1 MPAIDN
7 RALSSNPMC
16 WWGSG
21 YFNLD
26 QNLYPDL
33 YLSKSTSWSRKLHL
47 DQDILK
53 SLSTA
58 KKVGAVVQSP
68 IDFNQLIRNLKS
80 AQRHED
86 ICLFYHFRPYWKRAA
101 NLIMYAATLIF
112 CALLL
117 RAICHQVYP
126 INASPKIL
134 PTLSWM
140 NFMTNFSHSQ
150 HIQEYWASDTLG
162 VWLYFN

>member
-21 YFNLD
+21 NLD

-33 YLSKSTSWSRKLHL
+33 YLSKSTSRSRNLPLDLCRKLHL
-47 DQDILK
+47 DLDILK

-68 IDFNQLIRNLKS
+68 TDFNQLIRNLKS

-126 INASPKIL
+126 QKFLTVNFPQIVLDELHFSIYS
-134 PTLSWM
+134 TLNRNLV
-140 NFMTNFSHSQ
+140 NFQ
-150 HIQEYWASDTLG
+150 
-162 VWLYFN
+162 

>member
-1 MPAIDN
+1 MPASDN
-7 RALSSNPMC
+7 IALSSYPMC

-21 YFNLD
+21 YLNLD

-58 KKVGAVVQSP
+58 KKVGAVVQSS

-80 AQRHED
+80 AQRY
-86 ICLFYHFRPYWKRAA
+86 LSFYHFRPFWKRAA

-126 INASPKIL
+126 QKFITVNFPQIVLEELHFSIYS
-134 PTLSWM
+134 TLTRNLV
-140 NFMTNFSHSQ
+140 NFQQMVF
-150 HIQEYWASDTLG
+150 W
-162 VWLYFN
+162 